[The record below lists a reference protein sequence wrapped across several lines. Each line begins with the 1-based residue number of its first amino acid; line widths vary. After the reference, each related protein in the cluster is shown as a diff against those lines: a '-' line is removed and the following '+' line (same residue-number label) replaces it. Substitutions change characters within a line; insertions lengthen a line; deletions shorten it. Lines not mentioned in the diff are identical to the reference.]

1 MINKK
6 KGYIEGLIEQG
17 EHVHQ
22 DFKYQ
27 ITDARKIARS
37 ISAFA
42 NNSGGHLL
50 VGVKDNGRI
59 AGVSDEEE
67 IYMVEQAA
75 TMYCRPEQKIKCKIY
90 RVGGKDVLKVDIA
103 EADDKPVLA
112 PDEHGQWKTYFRVAD
127 ENILAS
133 DMHVRV
139 LQEQSEDI
147 GDEPDVLSF
156 TEREKVLLDYL
167 DTHGGI
173 TLDGYTRLAHIS
185 LETAEEIVVKL
196 CRMNVV
202 SIEYLKN
209 GTCLIS
215 S

>member
-50 VGVKDNGRI
+50 VGVKDI

-147 GDEPDVLSF
+147 GDDPDVLSF
-156 TEREKVLLDYL
+156 TEREKALLDYL